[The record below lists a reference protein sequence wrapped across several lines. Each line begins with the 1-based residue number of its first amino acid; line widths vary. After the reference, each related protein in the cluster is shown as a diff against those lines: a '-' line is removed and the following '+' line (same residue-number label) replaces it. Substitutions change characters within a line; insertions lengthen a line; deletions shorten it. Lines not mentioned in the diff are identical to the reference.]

1 MRTGIVA
8 VLLAATAVFA
18 PSSFAD
24 QAKVVWVDP
33 SCSYFIAQLGEEY
46 GIYQWRAG
54 SAPNEGDVME
64 GKLTAEGSIEEI
76 KNTTNGGANT
86 VIPVALSP
94 TLRSLINSSPVQCKK
109 RFQKQ

>member
-1 MRTGIVA
+1 
-8 VLLAATAVFA
+8 
-18 PSSFAD
+18 
-24 QAKVVWVDP
+24 
-33 SCSYFIAQLGEEY
+33 
-46 GIYQWRAG
+46 
-54 SAPNEGDVME
+54 ME
-64 GKLTAEGSIEEI
+64 GKLTAEGSVEEI